1 MKPILRVRQEA
12 SWASFMRETHCPPI
26 QTSPRSGL
34 SRPAMRLSSVV
45 LPEPDGPMMPRNSP
59 SATSRLRLRKTV
71 ISSPPRAKDLTTF
84 RTCMIGSAAIRAS
97 EITTD
102 EHSVYLCSSAVNLFR
117 LAVQKRHD
125 RSHFRTQIFALFILG
140 QRLPFRIDGRE
151 LDLHAHRHRRLA
163 AIPHRH

>member
-1 MKPILRVRQEA
+1 MKPILRVRQDA

-45 LPEPDGPMMPRNSP
+45 LPDPDGPMMPRNSP

-84 RTCMIGSAAIRAS
+84 RTCRIGSAAIRAS

-102 EHSVYLCSSAVNLFR
+102 EHINTDGELAGHAFDSEFRHGPVYSHRPSPRTHA
-117 LAVQKRHD
+117 KR
-125 RSHFRTQIFALFILG
+125 RTYLERTSNDLLG
-140 QRLPFRIDGRE
+140 NCIQL
-151 LDLHAHRHRRLA
+151 L
-163 AIPHRH
+163 